1 VKSTRKNVQSRAKD
15 IKQGFTMNKLDQL
28 KKMTTIVADTGEF
41 EEIKKYLPT
50 DATTNPSLI
59 FAASSKPEYQFLIEE
74 AIQRGKKNGKNS
86 SDIKEQIIDKVFV
99 NFGLE
104 ILKIV
109 PGRVST
115 EVDARLSF
123 DSEGSVKKARHLIA
137 LYESAGINKKRILIK
152 LASTWE
158 GIKAAEILEK
168 EGIHCNMTLM
178 FSLAQAI
185 GCAQVGATLISPFVG
200 RILDWYKK
208 SEGKESYP
216 APQDPGVVSVTHIYN
231 YYKKM
236 GIKTQIMGASF
247 RNADEI
253 TELAGCD
260 LLTIAPKLLEELQV
274 AEGPVP
280 QKLNLDTAQKA
291 EIVKIPLDEKTFRWM
306 LNENAMA
313 TEKLAEGI
321 RNFTKDLVKLEKLIE
336 QRL

>member
-1 VKSTRKNVQSRAKD
+1 
-15 IKQGFTMNKLDQL
+15 MNKLDQL
-28 KKMTTIVADTGEF
+28 KKMTTIVSDSGEF
-41 EEIKKYLPT
+41 EEIKQYRPT

-59 FAASSKPEYQFLIEE
+59 FAASSKPEYQFLIQE
-74 AIQRGKKNGKNS
+74 AIQWGIKNARAPAQVL
-86 SDIKEQIIDKVFV
+86 EMVVDKLFI

-123 DSEGSVKKARHLIA
+123 DVDGSVKKAHHLIS
-137 LYESAGINKKRILIK
+137 LYEAAGIDRKRILIK

-158 GIKAAEILEK
+158 GIKAAEILEQ
-168 EGIHCNMTLM
+168 EGIHCNMTLL
-178 FSLAQAI
+178 FSLPQAI

-216 APQDPGVVSVTHIYN
+216 APQDPGVVSVTEIYN

-247 RNADEI
+247 RNAEEI
-253 TELAGCD
+253 TE
-260 LLTIAPKLLEELQV
+260 ELQK

-280 QKLNLDTAQKA
+280 KKLDA
-291 EIVKIPLDEKTFRWM
+291 EAAKKMSLNKINLDEKTFRWM

-313 TEKLAEGI
+313 TEKLSEGI
-321 RNFTKDLVKLEKLIE
+321 RNFTKDLVKLEKII
-336 QRL
+336 QQKI